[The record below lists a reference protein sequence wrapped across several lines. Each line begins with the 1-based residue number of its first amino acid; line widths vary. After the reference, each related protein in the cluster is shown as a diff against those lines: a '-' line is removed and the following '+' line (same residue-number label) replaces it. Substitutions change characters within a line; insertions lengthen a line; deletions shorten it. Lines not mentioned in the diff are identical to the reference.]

1 MKDSEN
7 ITNEMPVTEMPV
19 TEVPDN
25 NRVGSITENPNGQ
38 QKVVDTNNLGL
49 LMDVS
54 MRVTVELG
62 RTRMPLAQILDLQKG
77 SVVELERLAG
87 EPVDVFVNDSLVA
100 RGEVVVV
107 DDRFGVRITEMVSTR
122 SIRSTD

>member
-7 ITNEMPVTEMPV
+7 ITNEMPVDEMPV

-25 NRVGSITENPNGQ
+25 NRGGSITENPNGQ

-122 SIRSTD
+122 SVRSTD

>member
-7 ITNEMPVTEMPV
+7 ITNEMPVDEMPV

-25 NRVGSITENPNGQ
+25 NRGGSITENPNGQ

>member
-7 ITNEMPVTEMPV
+7 ITNEMPVDEMPV

>member
-7 ITNEMPVTEMPV
+7 ITNEMPVTEM
-19 TEVPDN
+19 PDN

-122 SIRSTD
+122 SVRSTD

>member
-7 ITNEMPVTEMPV
+7 ITNEMPM